1 MEYPLMQ
8 KFLGISVSCYLKH
21 WLLGL
26 FEDEYWLIPIERNQ
40 WEFWESL
47 PRKILFRQNRQFWQM
62 SCVLSPQSSNQDQA
76 EGRSSAQ
83 KFLLR
88 NLGSC
93 ASHEAHS
100 YRLQVQ
106 SSYRYET
113 SFPRQTNL
121 RTPIDEAV
129 LVFGKPIQEMENP
142 IGSSR
147 CPYICTESCRAHRGA
162 RSCSC
167 LILLGLF
174 NSVNLNFSRIKL
186 CSLSGENVLYF
197 IIEILSYSL
206 PLQRFVCHI
215 NRLNQSFNRISHL
228 VLR

>member
-1 MEYPLMQ
+1 MEYPRLQ

-40 WEFWESL
+40 WGFWESL
-47 PRKILFRQNRQFWQM
+47 PRKILSRQNRQFWL
-62 SCVLSPQSSNQDQA
+62 SSSVPSPQSSHQDKA

-93 ASHEAHS
+93 VSHEANS

-121 RTPIDEAV
+121 RAPIDEAV

-147 CPYICTESCRAHRGA
+147 CPNICNDTRWAHRGT
-162 RSCSC
+162 RSYSR
-167 LILLGLF
+167 LLKLEF
-174 NSVNLNFSRIKL
+174 LTLVNLNFSH
-186 CSLSGENVLYF
+186 SV
-197 IIEILSYSL
+197 
-206 PLQRFVCHI
+206 
-215 NRLNQSFNRISHL
+215 
-228 VLR
+228 